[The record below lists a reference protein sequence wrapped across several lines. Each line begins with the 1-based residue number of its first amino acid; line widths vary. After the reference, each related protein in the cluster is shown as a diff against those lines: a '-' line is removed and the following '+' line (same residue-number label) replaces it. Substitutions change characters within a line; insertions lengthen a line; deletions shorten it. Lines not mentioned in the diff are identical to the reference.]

1 MSERICDASSRRHN
15 LLRSILRAGIGNVWV
30 GSLLFHRRLMRL
42 LSEAAASDSIRRMQP
57 ATSILRRKA
66 VLFLRKLNMIRR
78 HVFVV
83 SLRGIFVYVTL
94 RGIRY

>member
-15 LLRSILRAGIGNVWV
+15 LLRSILSAGIGNVWV

-94 RGIRY
+94 SGIRY

>member
-1 MSERICDASSRRHN
+1 M
-15 LLRSILRAGIGNVWV
+15 LRAGIGNVWV